1 MTAPRG
7 TDADKQPAADRQSD
21 PDRQPA
27 ARQPVRPRARDSAPT
42 TVLPGGRP
50 SAASRPAQR
59 EGRPASDGRLLV
71 GRSRRVRLALKRIDP
86 WSVFLFSLVASV
98 FVGIAII
105 VAVAVLFFVV
115 GALGITASLNEL
127 FAEVTGGSVATTPL
141 LTTGRVVGGAAVLA
155 GVNVVFLTLLA
166 TLSALLY
173 NVCASFTGGLELS
186 LGEHD

>member
-7 TDADKQPAADRQSD
+7 TDAEKQADRPTPERTAQ
-21 PDRQPA
+21 PDRGAQPD
-27 ARQPVRPRARDSAPT
+27 RPRQGAPT

-50 SAASRPAQR
+50 AGAAPRPPQR
-59 EGRPASDGRLLV
+59 EGRPAPAARGLI
-71 GRSRRVRLALKRIDP
+71 GRSRRARLSLKRIDP

-98 FVGIAII
+98 FVGIAVV
-105 VAVAVLFFVV
+105 VAVAVLYTVV

-127 FAEVTGGSVATTPL
+127 FAEVTGGSIATDPL

-155 GVNVVFLTLLA
+155 AVNVVFLTLLA

-173 NVCASFTGGLELS
+173 NLCASFTGGLELT
-186 LGEHD
+186 LGERD